1 MAIRKITKIKDGVIT
16 DEDDWWMIY
25 KKSSNLVIEGVYQ
38 CKGTTYGP
46 SNTTH
51 VMVIA
56 DTKEELLTYI
66 TDNGLTISDDISQGI
81 V

>member
-1 MAIRKITKIKDGVIT
+1 M
-16 DEDDWWMIY
+16 
-25 KKSSNLVIEGVYQ
+25 VIEGVYQ